1 MSLNRAAN
9 RPPPPPIQ
17 RSGSVSLPSNFV
29 TPSFALSATPSA
41 LGKLASN
48 VPSAQGGSSNGDLS
62 NSTYNLTSRS
72 FLNEFLVTP
81 EVEPPPVFG
90 HDVAK
95 KFLTESCVIPVL
107 YPSMKSWAGVLL
119 FGPAGVGKS
128 SLVKSIV
135 YDLNSKYPG
144 KIMVHFFSCSASS
157 IVNKYRG
164 ESEKILKGVFECARE
179 IRPEHIGKYDDGAKT
194 ISIIFIDELD
204 SVFSS
209 TANDEGSARLRV
221 ELLKHIDGV
230 ESGRSTNRVIVV
242 GATNLPADL
251 GEALVRRFEKR
262 CYISLPDSV
271 QRRHMIDYHMKD
283 IKVASDVD
291 LDAVVEQTEGLSGAD
306 LKVMCREAA
315 MGSVRRF
322 LSGVKPQDFSKEDLE
337 GISKDMLSD
346 TEVEDFVRSV
356 ENTRMTVNP
365 ETLTHLEQ
373 FDERYGSR

>member
-17 RSGSVSLPSNFV
+17 GQGQKRSGSVSLPSNFV
-29 TPSFALSATPSA
+29 TPSFALSAQPTA
-41 LGKLASN
+41 LGKLGSN
-48 VPSAQGGSSNGDLS
+48 VNQGGGSSGGDLS
-62 NSTYNLTSRS
+62 NSTYNLTSPS

-81 EVEPPPVFG
+81 ELEPPPVFG

-128 SLVKSIV
+128 SLVKSVV
-135 YDLNSKYPG
+135 YGLNSKYPG

-209 TANDEGSARLRV
+209 TANDE
-221 ELLKHIDGV
+221 
-230 ESGRSTNRVIVV
+230 
-242 GATNLPADL
+242 
-251 GEALVRRFEKR
+251 
-262 CYISLPDSV
+262 
-271 QRRHMIDYHMKD
+271 
-283 IKVASDVD
+283 
-291 LDAVVEQTEGLSGAD
+291 
-306 LKVMCREAA
+306 
-315 MGSVRRF
+315 
-322 LSGVKPQDFSKEDLE
+322 
-337 GISKDMLSD
+337 
-346 TEVEDFVRSV
+346 
-356 ENTRMTVNP
+356 
-365 ETLTHLEQ
+365 
-373 FDERYGSR
+373 SR